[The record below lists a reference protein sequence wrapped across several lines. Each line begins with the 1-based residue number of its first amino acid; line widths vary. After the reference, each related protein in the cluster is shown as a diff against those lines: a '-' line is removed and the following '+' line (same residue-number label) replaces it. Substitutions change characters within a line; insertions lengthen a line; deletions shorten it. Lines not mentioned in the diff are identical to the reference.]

1 MLFKGFE
8 GSSSWFDPKVIEVNN
23 LTETCLLLVNILI
36 KKNTLGF
43 LWIDIIFIIYNKNI
57 RSLRGRKKV
66 CYLNRNF
73 KKEISSKNYTWF
85 NFQTILNL
93 FHLFLARIESMG
105 GWRVFIKGAHQNRF
119 LKTLPH
125 TYWASSWSEVDTEH
139 VNVIISFQLDNS
151 ILQYSKFYFYF
162 TDKKNKAQRY

>member
-8 GSSSWFDPKVIEVNN
+8 ASSSWFDPKVIEVNS

-36 KKNTLGF
+36 KKIPWEF
-43 LWIDIIFIIYNKNI
+43 LWVAIIFIIYNKNI

-73 KKEISSKNYTWF
+73 KNEISSKNYTWF
-85 NFQTILNL
+85 NLFFFILN
-93 FHLFLARIESMG
+93 LFLARIESMG

-125 TYWASSWSEVDTEH
+125 TYWASSWSEVDVEH
-139 VNVIISFQLDNS
+139 VSIIISFQLDNP

-162 TDKKNKAQRY
+162 TDKKNEALRY